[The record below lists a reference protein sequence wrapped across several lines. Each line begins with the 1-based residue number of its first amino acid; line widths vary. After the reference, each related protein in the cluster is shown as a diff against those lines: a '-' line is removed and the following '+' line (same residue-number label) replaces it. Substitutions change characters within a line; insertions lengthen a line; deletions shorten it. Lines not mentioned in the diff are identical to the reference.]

1 MLTAKELSREP
12 VKRLAETAA
21 SQRLVVRAIQGKPKV
36 MASSISR
43 KDTEMK
49 QAKFIALRDAIEKL
63 FFFALVAVTLFGVGA
78 TIALAKDRP
87 AYFLPEERRIIE
99 NYYRSGGPSKG
110 LPPGLAK
117 RGGKLPPGL
126 QKHIEKNGTLPPGLQ
141 KRLEPL
147 PKDLEAR
154 LPRLPASWERV
165 ILDRD
170 VILVDQRSNRILDIL
185 ENVIGLATGEEWRD
199 TRENSGWLEG
209 TWYLNGERD
218 KPCRI
223 VSTAS
228 GLEARNERGAASLLV
243 YDRYGSIRARDWE
256 GGLRGQVRRDRI
268 EWANGTTWT
277 RVASRR

>member
-1 MLTAKELSREP
+1 MNATKSIDLQSGREHLYL
-12 VKRLAETAA
+12 LAFAIV
-21 SQRLVVRAIQGKPKV
+21 SLV
-36 MASSISR
+36 
-43 KDTEMK
+43 
-49 QAKFIALRDAIEKL
+49 
-63 FFFALVAVTLFGVGA
+63 GVNS
-78 TIALAKDRP
+78 TVALAKDRP

-99 NYYRSGGPSKG
+99 HYYRSGGPSKG

-126 QKHIEKNGTLPPGLQ
+126 QKHLEKNGRLPPGLQ

-147 PKDLEAR
+147 PQDLEAR
-154 LPRLPASWERV
+154 LPRLPDSWERV

-185 ENVIGLATGEEWRD
+185 ENVIGLARGEEWRD
-199 TRENSGWLEG
+199 TRDDWRPSTMVQSLEG
-209 TWYLNGERD
+209 TWYLNGEGN

-223 VSTAS
+223 ISTHN
-228 GLEARNERGAASLLV
+228 GLEARNEHGSASLLV

-277 RVASRR
+277 RMASRH